1 MSRRC
6 LELIYLA
13 FALIIV
19 PGILT
24 AQRRD
29 NDPRYTPAYFDSIRS
44 AVNDTTAEH
53 WVIRAYRLGPD
64 EPITIDGRLD
74 EGPWSK
80 AQHVADFLE
89 KEPYPL
95 IEFMEPTEFAILYDD
110 ENLYIG
116 VWCWDSEPEKIIR
129 QINPRGASSPDNLQI
144 FIDTYHDHRTG
155 YKFTVSPT
163 GVQMDE
169 LRYDDYKRDRNWNGV
184 WYSAGH
190 IDGQGWYAELKI
202 PIFNFRFRDS
212 GEQVWG
218 FNIMRTISRNASRG
232 QWKPHLPEWEIST
245 RMSKLGHIVGLR
257 DLKPGR
263 RFEVRPYGV
272 SGASQNSASSLSGQ
286 LNTGLDL
293 RFSPMSNITAD
304 LTLNPDFAQVDAD
317 VLEINLSRYPTRF
330 RELRPF
336 FTEGTNIFN
345 TPMELFYSR
354 RIGARGDILG
364 GAKLTGKF
372 DNGFEFGSLVT
383 LTGRSRLSNLQFAD
397 VDSAAI
403 DPEEASFAVLR
414 AKKDLFHSSSV
425 GFLGATKENDG
436 DYNRILGLDGS
447 FTLTNQYLLDVQAA
461 SGTTEETGALSKA
474 YSVQLKRTG
483 DLFSFVALKRLIQ
496 PDFAINRVGY
506 LRKESYRG
514 SDLADISAQLSP
526 RINRFG
532 IRRITFSSAVTSR
545 VDLLTDAYINDWLE
559 DEPDLSPG
567 PVFGTVLTVSDSL
580 RTIAGGQRQFHNLS
594 HRESV
599 TVNFLSEAI
608 LRLGY
613 SKFSATELTGN
624 YRGSNWQASFGTRS
638 INLGQRYAGII
649 SANGGA
655 YYNFD
660 RKYVGT
666 QRTLHLSGRGRLRYN
681 VLSTLEGEATR
692 TYDDAGRRDGEY
704 QQLSSYTTWMFT
716 KDFYLRVHLQGHFG
730 TTHYGEPETANRY
743 LFSTLLS
750 WEYRPGSFFYL
761 AYNEVRRDEDAHDS
775 PYERFTLDTRTILL
789 KISYRL
795 NI

>member
-1 MSRRC
+1 MPRPTTDSAHLLC
-6 LELIYLA
+6 GLLL
-13 FALIIV
+13 LS
-19 PGILT
+19 GSLL

-29 NDPRYTPAYFDSIRS
+29 ADPRYTPAYFDSIRS
-44 AVNDTTAEH
+44 AVNDTTIAR
-53 WVIRAYRLGPD
+53 WVVQAYRLGPD
-64 EPITIDGRLD
+64 AKIIIDGHLD
-74 EGPWSK
+74 EGPWHQ
-80 AQHVADFLE
+80 AQHTTGFLE
-89 KEPYPL
+89 KDPYPL
-95 IEFMEPTEFAILYDD
+95 IEFNEPTEFAILYDD
-110 ENLYIG
+110 ENIYVGI
-116 VWCWDSEPEKIIR
+116 WCWDSQPGKIIG
-129 QINPRGASSPDNLQI
+129 QINPRGAFSPDNLQI
-144 FIDTYHDHRTG
+144 FFDTYHDHRTG

-169 LRYDDYKRDRNWNGV
+169 LRYDDYKRDHNWNGI

-202 PIFNFRFRDS
+202 PFFNFRFRDS
-212 GEQVWG
+212 EEQVWG
-218 FNIMRTISRNASRG
+218 SNIIRTISRNASQG
-232 QWKPHLPEWEIST
+232 SWKPHLPEWEIST

-257 DLKPGR
+257 DLKAGR
-263 RFEVRPYGV
+263 RFEIRPYGV
-272 SGASQNSASSLSGQ
+272 SGASQNSASSLAGQ

-293 RFSPMSNITAD
+293 RFSPVSNITAD

-345 TPMELFYSR
+345 SPMELFYSR

-372 DNGFEFGSLVT
+372 DNGLEFGSLMV

-397 VDSAAI
+397 VDSVAI
-403 DPEEASFAVLR
+403 DREEASFAVFR
-414 AKKDLFHSSSV
+414 VKKDLLRSSSI
-425 GFLGATKENDG
+425 GLLGATKEKAG
-436 DYNRILGLDGS
+436 EYNRVLGLDGS
-447 FTLTNQYLLDVQAA
+447 FTLTNQYLLNVQAA
-461 SGTTEETGALSKA
+461 SGATEETGALNKA

-483 DLFSFVALKRLIQ
+483 DLFSFVAHKRLIQ
-496 PDFAINRVGY
+496 PDFKINRVGY

-514 SDLADISAQLSP
+514 SDLADISALLSP
-526 RINRFG
+526 RIDRYG
-532 IRRITFSSAVTSR
+532 IRRIRISSAVTIR
-545 VDLLTDAYINDWLE
+545 TDLLTDRYIDDWLE
-559 DEPDLSPG
+559 DEPDLEPDS
-567 PVFGTVLTVSDSL
+567 VFGTVLTVPGSL
-580 RTIAGGQRQFHNLS
+580 RAIDGGQRQFRNLS
-594 HRESV
+594 HSESV
-599 TVNFLSEAI
+599 TVIFLSEAV

-624 YRGSNWQASFGTRS
+624 YRGGNWQASFRTRS
-638 INLGQRYAGII
+638 INLGRRFSGTI

-655 YYNFD
+655 YYNFS

-681 VLSTLEGEATR
+681 LLSTLEGEVTHS
-692 TYDDAGRRDGEY
+692 YDDTDRRDGEY
-704 QQLSSYTTWMFT
+704 LQLSSYSTWMFT
-716 KDFYLRVHLQGHFG
+716 KDFSLRVHLQGHFG
-730 TTHYGEPETANRY
+730 TTYYGEPETANRY

-761 AYNEVRRDEDAHDS
+761 AYNEVRRDEDAPDK
-775 PYERFTLDTRTILL
+775 PYERFNLDTRTILL
-789 KISYRL
+789 KLSYRL

>member
-1 MSRRC
+1 LPRPSAD
-6 LELIYLA
+6 LA
-13 FALIIV
+13 HLFCGLLLLSGAL
-19 PGILT
+19 L

-29 NDPRYTPAYFDSIRS
+29 AGPRYTPAYFDSIRS

-53 WVIRAYRLGPD
+53 WIIRAYRLGPD
-64 EPITIDGRLD
+64 ESITIDGRLD
-74 EGPWSK
+74 EGPWRQ
-80 AQHVADFLE
+80 AQHAADFLE

-95 IEFMEPTEFAILYDD
+95 IEFIEPTEFAILYDD
-110 ENLYIG
+110 ENIYVG
-116 VWCWDSEPEKIIR
+116 VWCWDSQPEKIIR
-129 QINPRGASSPDNLQI
+129 QINPRGASSPDNLHL
-144 FIDTYHDHRTG
+144 FFDTYHDHRTG

-212 GEQVWG
+212 GEQLWG

-232 QWKPHLPEWEIST
+232 QWKPHLPEWENST
-245 RMSKLGHIVGLR
+245 RMSKLGHIAGLR
-257 DLKPGR
+257 DLKAGR
-263 RFEVRPYGV
+263 RFELRPYGV
-272 SGASQNSASSLSGQ
+272 SGASQSSASSLSGQ

-293 RFSPMSNITAD
+293 RFSPVSNITAD

-345 TPMELFYSR
+345 TPTELFYSR

-372 DNGFEFGSLVT
+372 DNGLEFGSLVT

-397 VDSAAI
+397 VDRVAI
-403 DPEEASFAVLR
+403 DPEEASFAVFR

-436 DYNRILGLDGS
+436 NYNRILGLDGS
-447 FTLTNQYLLDVQAA
+447 FTFANQYLLDVQAA
-461 SGTTEETGALSKA
+461 SGATEETGALSKA

-483 DLFSFVALKRLIQ
+483 DLLNFVAHKRLIQ
-496 PDFAINRVGY
+496 PDFEINRVGY

-526 RINRFG
+526 RINRYG
-532 IRRITFSSAVTSR
+532 IRRVTFGSAVTSR

-559 DEPDLSPG
+559 DEPDLSPD

-594 HRESV
+594 HRESF
-599 TVNFLSEAI
+599 TVNFLNETI

-613 SKFSATELTGN
+613 SKFGATELTGR
-624 YRGSNWQASFGTRS
+624 YRGGSWQVSYGTWLLNMGRRFS
-638 INLGQRYAGII
+638 GTVGLG
-649 SANGGA
+649 GGTF
-655 YYNFD
+655 YNFA

-666 QRTLHLSGRGRLRYN
+666 RKNLSFRGRGRLRYN
-681 VLSTLEGEATR
+681 MLSTLQGEVTR

-704 QQLSSYTTWMFT
+704 LQLSSYTTWMFT

-761 AYNEVRRDEDAHDS
+761 AYNEVRRDKDTSDS
-775 PYERFTLDTRTILL
+775 PYERFTLDTCTILL